1 MQNLLSLIGGPVV
14 GLLMLLSVIA
24 TTAILYR
31 LILQVMQREGTPSAD
46 VMMAQ
51 LRGNAQDPRELSS
64 SRAPRIKS
72 IQATWN
78 ILHNRSMSNEQIRS
92 EVYRQVRNQIQH
104 LSSGLRV
111 LEVIATVAPLLGLF
125 GTVLGMIEAF
135 RAMEAAGSQV
145 DPSALS
151 GGIWQALLTTAVGL
165 GVAIPVSLIHSYFE
179 RRNENL
185 SVKLLSDAEELLNQA
200 SFRDAGSQAHTLKAV
215 GQ

>member
-1 MQNLLSLIGGPVV
+1 MQDLMNLIGGPVV
-14 GLLMLLSVIA
+14 GLLLLLSVVA
-24 TTAILYR
+24 TTVIFYR
-31 LILQVMQREGTPSAD
+31 LILQIVQREGSPTAD
-46 VMMAQ
+46 ILMAQ
-51 LRGNAQDPRELSS
+51 LRGKALDPSAMTN
-64 SRAPRIKS
+64 SRAPRIQT
-72 IQATWN
+72 IQTTWN
-78 ILHNRSMSNEQIRS
+78 ILHNHSMSNEQIRS
-92 EVYRQVRNQIQH
+92 EVYRQVRNQIQR
-104 LSSGLRV
+104 LGSGLRL

-165 GVAIPVSLIHSYFE
+165 GVAIPVSLIHSFFE

-185 SVKLLSDAEELLNQA
+185 SVMLLSDAEELLNQA
-200 SFRDAGSQAHTLKAV
+200 SFRNAGSQSHTLKAV

>member
-1 MQNLLSLIGGPVV
+1 MV